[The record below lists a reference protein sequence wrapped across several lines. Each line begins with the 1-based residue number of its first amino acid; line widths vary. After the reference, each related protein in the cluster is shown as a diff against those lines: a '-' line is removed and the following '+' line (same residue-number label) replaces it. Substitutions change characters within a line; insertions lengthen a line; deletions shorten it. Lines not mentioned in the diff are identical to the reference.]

1 MPTAIYDIF
10 RYIKLYSPDGTTLE
24 QTLEADNTQDSLSIR
39 RGDGISWNVPTVSP
53 GATITVTVGFD
64 TGGGVAMGAYY
75 LDGVEQKALTLQK
88 GQVYTF
94 DQTDATNSSYGGYLS
109 PMVFSNTADGAV
121 SGAISGEEYETGV
134 TYLLD
139 DVAVT
144 KANYKLGFTGAT
156 TRKIR
161 LELNDSA
168 PTTFYYGSHDNVG
181 QGGTITTT
189 AGNDIM
195 MIDVDYS
202 LDVPPGTTKIE
213 LTDVNAE
220 TTHVEL
226 SAAGGIQLTRKSGS
240 EIEIGSFAVA
250 EIDTLHTVSK
260 RNAITTNQLYIQDI
274 EVGNITSSTTEDGF
288 VSPTSEFL
296 GNGTVGNAL
305 RLAVDQKEIT
315 SNTVTKTFT
324 FNSKPSKGVLQ
335 YTVGYQLDSGT
346 SATAVSASI
355 QRFNGV
361 TWTTLDTV
369 SGVAG
374 VPYEFSNLYN
384 EADNSGGQY
393 RAVFTISGNTG
404 TITLELQ
411 AYYEII
417 EITDNPVLRTESGT
431 GTVRTRDLAPLG
443 VNDIGRGS
451 EPYDNVYANTFHGH
465 LQGTFDGD
473 ITGSVYSDD
482 STVLIDGTD
491 GKIKSPTVSGN
502 IVVENGHIDLDD
514 SYKLKLGTHNDLEI
528 YHDGNHNWI
537 DGGQGNTSANT
548 YIRLAPGAATRLIV
562 DNGTNTA
569 IEIVPDA
576 LISLN
581 YAGFQKFVTQGDG
594 TKTNGTHTASVRM
607 VAPEFVGDVYGSV
620 FGPDSTTVVDN
631 NGTVLAE
638 VNNSQVTT
646 ANAEI
651 ANFTDTVGT
660 ITGGNITGFKM
671 MSDAYGTNG
680 TSKLVDATANQIVGE
695 VNADTNRTGAL
706 TIASDT
712 SITMSGTGVIKF
724 NNGVG
729 VDANGK
735 LANVANA
742 AQPFTIASP
751 VTLERE
757 LRSSPGIQEK
767 MLYTNVSTG
776 IYEIDTTD
784 TQNVYWNAPS
794 GALVANFTGLETSTQ
809 RVRRVRIHIVQGGT
823 AYIPTIEVNGVT
835 QTPTD
840 LGAVSSAINSLN
852 IYEYTF
858 YRTHTNT
865 WEIYRQQVDG
875 SLSLVDTQ
883 INGDLAFYSDDGA
896 TLAGTITNNNNRLEF
911 NNEDGTR
918 MFYFDDTQNWISVD
932 RPISVSTS
940 HYVSTTKIQQGAGAA
955 GDITIEPGAT
965 SGEVIISGPLTAAG
979 AFTGSRQ
986 TISGPGAINLTT
998 LYTEIT
1004 TTGADTFT
1012 LANGAIGQMKIIVMV
1027 VDGGNATITPTTFA
1041 NGTSITMDAV
1051 NDSVTMIYG
1060 ANGWQIIA
1068 AQAIDII

>member
-195 MIDVDYS
+195 MIDVDYN

-213 LTDVNAE
+213 LTDVNAA

-226 SAAGGIQLTRKSGS
+226 SAAGGIQLTRKNGS

-250 EIDTLHTVSK
+250 EIDTLHTVTK

-296 GNGTVGNAL
+296 GTGTVGDAL
-305 RLAVDQKEIT
+305 RLAIDQREIT

-465 LQGTFDGD
+465 LQGTFDGE
-473 ITGSVYSDD
+473 ITGSVFADD
-482 STVLIDGTD
+482 STQLVDAVNGYLTADINVGNTPFTVTSSQFNTATTTSGINLNSTGTINVNATTGGFLNLIA
-491 GKIKSPTVSGN
+491 
-502 IVVENGHIDLDD
+502 ENGTINIIAEGGNDIFI
-514 SYKLKLGTHNDLEI
+514 GTKAD
-528 YHDGNHNWI
+528 
-537 DGGQGNTSANT
+537 
-548 YIRLAPGAATRLIV
+548 
-562 DNGTNTA
+562 GTNTVY
-569 IEIVPDA
+569 IDGNTGIDA
-576 LISLN
+576 RSPFIN
-581 YAGFQKFVTQGDG
+581 NPIFAREG
-594 TKTNGTHTASVRM
+594 
-607 VAPEFVGDVYGSV
+607 FVGDLKGSV
-620 FGPDSTTVVDN
+620 FAIDDSSTVIDGN
-631 NGTVLAE
+631 TGTVLGE

-651 ANFTDTVGT
+651 GTFTDTVGT
-660 ITGGNITGFKM
+660 ITAGNITGFKM

-695 VNADTNRTGAL
+695 VNANINKTGAL

-776 IYEIDTTD
+776 TYEIDTTD

-965 SGEVIISGPLTAAG
+965 SGEVIIQGPLTAAG

-1060 ANGWQIIA
+1060 ANGWQVIA

>member
-10 RYIKLYSPDGTTLE
+10 RYIKLYSPDGNTLE

-39 RGDGISWNVPTVSP
+39 RGDGVSWNVPTVSP
-53 GATITVTVGFD
+53 GATITVTLGFD
-64 TGGGVAMGAYY
+64 TGGGLSMGAMY

-94 DQTDATNSSYGGYLS
+94 DQSDATNSSYGGYLS
-109 PMVFSNTADGAV
+109 PLVFSNTADGAV
-121 SGAISGEEYETGV
+121 SGAISGEEYATGV

-139 DVAVT
+139 DVAVS
-144 KANYKLGFTGAT
+144 KANYKLGFTSAT

-161 LELNDSA
+161 LELSDSA
-168 PTTFYYGSHDNVG
+168 PGTFYYGSHDNIG

-195 MIDVDYS
+195 MIDVDYD

-213 LTDVNAE
+213 LTDVNAA

-250 EIDTLHTVSK
+250 EIDTLHTVTK

-296 GNGTVGNAL
+296 GTGTVGDAL
-305 RLAVDQKEIT
+305 RLAIDQKEIT
-315 SNTVTKTFT
+315 SNTVTKTFA

-346 SATAVSASI
+346 AATAVSASI

-393 RAVFTISGNTG
+393 RVVYTISGNTG

-465 LQGTFDGD
+465 LIGTFDGD
-473 ITGSVYSDD
+473 ITGSVYADD
-482 STVLIDGTD
+482 STQLVDSVNGYLTASINVGSTPFTVTSSQFNTATTTGTININSQSNINTSVLAG
-491 GKIKSPTVSGN
+491 GNLNSTVTNGNMNLDVTSGN
-502 IVVENGHIDLDD
+502 INVTASSGNINVIASAGDILIDADAG
-514 SYKLKLGTHNDLEI
+514 KITLESNT
-528 YHDGNHNWI
+528 GI
-537 DGGQGNTSANT
+537 DPK
-548 YIRLAPGAATRLIV
+548 APFINNPVFA
-562 DNGTNTA
+562 
-569 IEIVPDA
+569 
-576 LISLN
+576 
-581 YAGFQKFVTQGDG
+581 YAGF
-594 TKTNGTHTASVRM
+594 
-607 VAPEFVGDVYGSV
+607 VGDLKGSV
-620 FGPDSTTVVDN
+620 FAVDDSTTVIDGN
-631 NGTVLAE
+631 TGTVTGE

-651 ANFTDTVGT
+651 GTFTDTVGT

-680 TSKLVDATANQIVGE
+680 TSKLVDATANQILGE
-695 VNADTNRTGAL
+695 VNADTNKTGAL

-751 VTLERE
+751 VVLERE
-757 LRSSPGIQEK
+757 LRSSPGAQEK

-776 IYEIDTTD
+776 TYAIDTTD

-823 AYIPTIEVNGVT
+823 AYIPTIEVNAVT

-840 LGAVSSAINSLN
+840 LGTVASKVNSLN

-858 YRTHTNT
+858 YRTHTNA

-875 SLSLVDTQ
+875 TLSLVDTS
-883 INGDLAFYSDDGA
+883 INGDLSIYDDAGTNLSGTISNNGA
-896 TLAGTITNNNNRLEF
+896 AGTITVAS
-911 NNEDGTR
+911 GT
-918 MFYFDDTQNWISVD
+918 
-932 RPISVSTS
+932 
-940 HYVSTTKIQQGAGAA
+940 
-955 GDITIEPGAT
+955 AT
-965 SGEVIISGPLTAAG
+965 GEVILDAVGTSN
-979 AFTGSRQ
+979 TGYVQFGS
-986 TISGPGAINLTT
+986 LTT
-998 LYTEIT
+998 TARDALTP
-1004 TTGADTFT
+1004 
-1012 LANGAIGQMKIIVMV
+1012 ANGMV
-1027 VDGGNATITPTTFA
+1027 IYNSTDNKFQGYE
-1041 NGTSITMDAV
+1041 NGSWV
-1051 NDSVTMIYG
+1051 NLI
-1060 ANGWQIIA
+1060 
-1068 AQAIDII
+1068 

>member
-10 RYIKLYSPDGTTLE
+10 RYIKLYSPDGSTLE
-24 QTLEADNTQDSLSIR
+24 QRLEADNVSDTLSIR
-39 RGDGISWNVPTVSP
+39 RGDGVSWNVPTVNP
-53 GATITVTVGFD
+53 GATITVTIGFD
-64 TGGGVAMGAYY
+64 TGGGLSQGAMY
-75 LDGVEQKALTLQK
+75 LDGVEQKPLTLAR
-88 GQVYTF
+88 GSTYTF
-94 DQTDATNSSYGGYLS
+94 DQSDATNASYGGYLS
-109 PMVFSNTADGAV
+109 PLVFSNTADGAV
-121 SGAISGEEYETGV
+121 SGAISGEEYTTGV

-156 TRKIR
+156 TRKVK

-226 SAAGGIQLTRKSGS
+226 SASGGVTLTRKNAN

-250 EIDTLHTVSK
+250 EIDTLHTVTK

-288 VSPTSEFL
+288 VSPSSDFL
-296 GNGTVGNAL
+296 GTGIVGDAL
-305 RLAVDQKEIT
+305 RLSVVNREVT
-315 SNTVTKTFT
+315 SNTITRTFT
-324 FNSKPSKGVLQ
+324 FNSKPSQGVLQ

-346 SATAVSASI
+346 TASSVTASI
-355 QRFNGV
+355 QRYNGV
-361 TWTTLDTV
+361 TWTTLDTI

-374 VPYEFSNLYN
+374 IPYEISNLYN
-384 EADNSGGQY
+384 EADNGGGQY
-393 RAVFTISGNTG
+393 RVVYTISGNTG

-465 LQGTFDGD
+465 LQGTFDGE
-473 ITGSVYSDD
+473 ITGSVFADD
-482 STVLIDGTD
+482 STQLVDAVNGYLTADVNVGSNPFTVTSSQFNTASTTGTVNINSQSNINISVLAG
-491 GKIKSPTVSGN
+491 GNLNSTVTNGNMNLDVTSGN
-502 IVVENGHIDLDD
+502 INVTAGAGDILIDADAG
-514 SYKLKLGTHNDLEI
+514 KITLESNT
-528 YHDGNHNWI
+528 GI
-537 DGGQGNTSANT
+537 DPK
-548 YIRLAPGAATRLIV
+548 APFINNPIFA
-562 DNGTNTA
+562 
-569 IEIVPDA
+569 
-576 LISLN
+576 
-581 YAGFQKFVTQGDG
+581 YAGF
-594 TKTNGTHTASVRM
+594 
-607 VAPEFVGDVYGSV
+607 VGDLKGSV
-620 FGPDSTTVVDN
+620 FAVDDSTTVIDGN
-631 NGTVLAE
+631 TGTVIGE

-651 ANFTDTVGT
+651 GTFTDTVGT
-660 ITGGNITGFKM
+660 ITAGNITGFKM
-671 MSDAYGTNG
+671 MSDVYGTD
-680 TSKLVDATANQIVGE
+680 TTTKLVDTTANQIVGE
-695 VNADTNRTGAL
+695 VNADTNKTGAL

-735 LANVANA
+735 LSNVANA
-742 AQPFTIASP
+742 AQPFAIASP

-757 LRSSPGIQEK
+757 LRSSPGAQEK

-776 IYEIDTTD
+776 VYAIDTTD

-809 RVRRVRIHIVQGGT
+809 RVRRVRIHISQSST
-823 AYIPTIEVNGVT
+823 AYIPTIQVNGVV

-865 WEIYRQQVDG
+865 WQIYRQQVDG

-883 INGDLAFYSDDGA
+883 INGDLSFYSDDGA
-896 TLAGTITNNNNRLEF
+896 TLAGSITNNFGRLEF

-918 MFYFDDTQNWISVD
+918 MMYFDDTQNYVQIDSALSVNG
-932 RPISVSTS
+932 SQYVSTS
-940 HYVSTTKIQQGAGAA
+940 KIQQGAGAA
-955 GDITIEPGAT
+955 GDITIEPGTT
-965 SGEVIISGPLTAAG
+965 SGEVVLDGHVRTTATHYVQFGSLTSTERDALTAANG
-979 AFTGSRQ
+979 MVIYNS
-986 TISGPGAINLTT
+986 TT
-998 LYTEIT
+998 NKFQGYE
-1004 TTGADTFT
+1004 
-1012 LANGAIGQMKIIVMV
+1012 NGAW
-1027 VDGGNATITPTTFA
+1027 
-1041 NGTSITMDAV
+1041 V
-1051 NDSVTMIYG
+1051 NLI
-1060 ANGWQIIA
+1060 
-1068 AQAIDII
+1068 

>member
-10 RYIKLYSPDGTTLE
+10 RYIKLYSPDGSTLE
-24 QTLEADNTQDSLSIR
+24 QRLEADNVSDTLSIR
-39 RGDGISWNVPTVSP
+39 RGDGVSWNVPTVNP
-53 GATITVTVGFD
+53 GATITVTIGFD
-64 TGGGVAMGAYY
+64 TGGGLSQGAMY
-75 LDGVEQKALTLQK
+75 LDGVEQKPLTLAR
-88 GQVYTF
+88 GSTYTF
-94 DQTDATNSSYGGYLS
+94 DQSDATNASYGGYLS
-109 PMVFSNTADGAV
+109 PLVFSNTADGAV
-121 SGAISGEEYETGV
+121 SGAISGEEYTTGV

-156 TRKIR
+156 TRKVK

-226 SAAGGIQLTRKSGS
+226 SASGGVTLTRKNAN

-250 EIDTLHTVSK
+250 EIDTLHTVTK

-288 VSPTSEFL
+288 VSPSSDFL
-296 GNGTVGNAL
+296 GTGIVGDAL
-305 RLAVDQKEIT
+305 RLSVVNREVT
-315 SNTVTKTFT
+315 SNTITRTFT
-324 FNSKPSKGVLQ
+324 FNSKPSQGVLQ

-346 SATAVSASI
+346 TASSVTASI
-355 QRFNGV
+355 QRYNGV
-361 TWTTLDTV
+361 TWTTLDTI

-374 VPYEFSNLYN
+374 IPYEISNLYN
-384 EADNSGGQY
+384 EADNGGGQY
-393 RAVFTISGNTG
+393 RVVYTISGNTG

-465 LQGTFDGD
+465 LQGTFDGE
-473 ITGSVYSDD
+473 ITGSVFADD
-482 STVLIDGTD
+482 STQLVDAVNGYLTADVNVGSNPFTVTSSQFNTASTTGTVNINSQSNINISVLAG
-491 GKIKSPTVSGN
+491 GNLNSTVTNGNMNLDVTSGN
-502 IVVENGHIDLDD
+502 INVTAGAGDILIDADAG
-514 SYKLKLGTHNDLEI
+514 KITLESNT
-528 YHDGNHNWI
+528 GI
-537 DGGQGNTSANT
+537 DPK
-548 YIRLAPGAATRLIV
+548 APFINNPIFA
-562 DNGTNTA
+562 
-569 IEIVPDA
+569 
-576 LISLN
+576 
-581 YAGFQKFVTQGDG
+581 YAGF
-594 TKTNGTHTASVRM
+594 
-607 VAPEFVGDVYGSV
+607 VGDLKGSV
-620 FGPDSTTVVDN
+620 FAVDDSTTVIDGN
-631 NGTVLAE
+631 TGTVIGE

-651 ANFTDTVGT
+651 GTFTDTVGT
-660 ITGGNITGFKM
+660 ITAGNITGFKM
-671 MSDAYGTNG
+671 MSDVYGTD
-680 TSKLVDATANQIVGE
+680 TTTKLVDTTANQIVGE
-695 VNADTNRTGAL
+695 VNADTNKTGAL

-735 LANVANA
+735 LSNVANA
-742 AQPFTIASP
+742 AQPFAIASP

-757 LRSSPGIQEK
+757 LRSSPGAQEK

-776 IYEIDTTD
+776 VYAIDTTD

-809 RVRRVRIHIVQGGT
+809 RVRRVRIHISQSST
-823 AYIPTIEVNGVT
+823 AYIPTIQVNGVV

-865 WEIYRQQVDG
+865 WQIYRQQVDG

-883 INGDLAFYSDDGA
+883 INGDLSFYSDDGA
-896 TLAGTITNNNNRLEF
+896 TLAGSITNNFGRLEF

-918 MFYFDDTQNWISVD
+918 MMYFDDTQNYVQIDSALSVNG
-932 RPISVSTS
+932 SQYVSTS
-940 HYVSTTKIQQGAGAA
+940 KIQQGAGAA
-955 GDITIEPGAT
+955 GDITIEPGTT
-965 SGEVIISGPLTAAG
+965 SGEIVLDGHVRTTATHYVQFGSLTSTERDALTAANG
-979 AFTGSRQ
+979 MVIYNS
-986 TISGPGAINLTT
+986 TT
-998 LYTEIT
+998 NKFQGYE
-1004 TTGADTFT
+1004 
-1012 LANGAIGQMKIIVMV
+1012 NGAW
-1027 VDGGNATITPTTFA
+1027 
-1041 NGTSITMDAV
+1041 V
-1051 NDSVTMIYG
+1051 NLI
-1060 ANGWQIIA
+1060 
-1068 AQAIDII
+1068 